1 MKKIALFS
9 VFILLA
15 AAWKYRTATELPQK
29 TINTL
34 LDDIS
39 FIDKY
44 GRQPTI
50 DDDEDIRIHTHLEYV
65 ENQLR
70 HADVSGLSADQQH
83 NRQHLLALLRD
94 YRERGIYPRNYD
106 FPDERKPCF
115 IDKDGRICAVGYLI
129 EQTAG
134 RKTAEAI
141 NRAYQYETIMEMNDP
156 LVDNW
161 IASSGLTKE
170 ECAMIQ
176 PGYGSQPIIVYE
188 TNRIPKGY
196 GISSALLSGANVTVN
211 VIQIGRGAK
220 HGVAPWVGLAT
231 GAAQAT
237 MGIIRYPQE
246 EISAFGELTNNVGER
261 NISLL
266 NIGLGTATVLLS
278 SWNLIANTPRSG
290 KGIRWGFQRMTT
302 PDGYAGL
309 GIQVMKQF

>member
-1 MKKIALFS
+1 
-9 VFILLA
+9 
-15 AAWKYRTATELPQK
+15 
-29 TINTL
+29 
-34 LDDIS
+34 
-39 FIDKY
+39 
-44 GRQPTI
+44 
-50 DDDEDIRIHTHLEYV
+50 
-65 ENQLR
+65 
-70 HADVSGLSADQQH
+70 
-83 NRQHLLALLRD
+83 
-94 YRERGIYPRNYD
+94 
-106 FPDERKPCF
+106 
-115 IDKDGRICAVGYLI
+115 
-129 EQTAG
+129 
-134 RKTAEAI
+134 
-141 NRAYQYETIMEMNDP
+141 
-156 LVDNW
+156 
-161 IASSGLTKE
+161 
-170 ECAMIQ
+170 MIQ